1 MNFSVIG
8 IKFVLVEF
16 VISKFVL
23 VEFSLC
29 NTQLVQILHSTT
41 PCICKKNC
49 TLCNFYLTIIG
60 KVSYFSDKHCFLTG
74 LLEELWYANRDQ
86 LFLSTKTVE
95 CEILQ
100 EFSSEKQP
108 TLPND

>member
-1 MNFSVIG
+1 MNIR
-8 IKFVLVEF
+8 
-16 VISKFVL
+16 
-23 VEFSLC
+23 
-29 NTQLVQILHSTT
+29 
-41 PCICKKNC
+41 KNC

-60 KVSYFSDKHCFLTG
+60 KVSYFSDKHYFLTG

-100 EFSSEKQP
+100 EFSSLEKL

>member
-1 MNFSVIG
+1 MNIR
-8 IKFVLVEF
+8 
-16 VISKFVL
+16 
-23 VEFSLC
+23 
-29 NTQLVQILHSTT
+29 
-41 PCICKKNC
+41 KNC

-60 KVSYFSDKHCFLTG
+60 KVSYFSDKHYFLTG

-95 CEILQ
+95 REILQ
-100 EFSSEKQP
+100 EFSSVEKL